1 MRKSERRSAVGAA
14 VCWRRGGGQQTTN
27 DNDEAERTTTTSSLL
42 CCSSSSL
49 LFSPQAV
56 VSFQP
61 FHAHFATTAA
71 TATCHRL
78 LPVLGASP
86 RDIRPCSSDHQPPLH
101 SLVARSVST
110 STTYTT
116 THARLECD
124 IMDPAAA
131 SVQAPAL
138 RSLFTN
144 LPRLSR
150 LLVALIAVLHLVYLA
165 APSVGLWF
173 SLQLN

>member
-71 TATCHRL
+71 AATATACCLCLVHLRATFVL
-78 LPVLGASP
+78 VPVTTN
-86 RDIRPCSSDHQPPLH
+86 RHCPPSLH
-101 SLVARSVST
+101 GRATT
-110 STTYTT
+110 STT
-116 THARLECD
+116 THTRTRLECD